1 MSCQEGYTQ
10 IGEYCVKLPKISPW
24 GDEPFEIRVIKVGYD
39 KGVEISVKMDMK
51 GEKLVFSAKPYS
63 VGHKKD

>member
-10 IGEYCVKLPKISPW
+10 IGEYCVKVPKISPW
-24 GDEPFEIRVIKVGYD
+24 GDEPFVLRVYKTGYD

-51 GEKLVFSAKPYS
+51 AEKLVFSTKPLT
-63 VGHKKD
+63 VAHKTD